1 MSADLARTIRCVAAG
16 AASASPTNL
25 ASVQRRASACGSSQ
39 ALPAKH
45 HRRKSAAKPV
55 RFFISGPLYTVH
67 RTSSHPGGLQIR
79 TIRAHVIGLKA
90 GAGLC
95 ATRRPAQGAPRRGV
109 AATQWPGARDFGK
122 GKETVV
128 AYQLE
133 SFARLSKTEGTGC

>member
-16 AASASPTNL
+16 AASACPTNL

-39 ALPAKH
+39 ASPAKH

-55 RFFISGPLYTVH
+55 RFISGPIYTVH
-67 RTSSHPGGLQIR
+67 RTSDDFGLQIR

-95 ATRRPAQGAPRRGV
+95 ATRRPAQGAPRRGD

-122 GKETVV
+122 GRETVV

-133 SFARLSKTEGTGC
+133 SFARLSKTEGAGC